1 MICFDLE
8 NKLVLVND
16 KLASLETLKY
26 IDDVALL
33 ESFKTNFYTYLPL
46 NESEYGL
53 THQALSWA
61 FDKIG
66 NLVEYGWP
74 KVQALLKSL
83 LPDTLEGWVHLGVDT
98 ISLILDI
105 IGPFTGGLGNAAS
118 MAIDIIHGLYYIASG
133 YGATFGGILPDHRKE
148 EFEYILCGLI
158 TLGFAFVP
166 AVGNVGSI
174 AFRKALKAEGKIV
187 GKTAPKFLDKMLSH
201 PTLGAPIKKIFE
213 YLAKTAGNAG
223 KWLAKVTTKI
233 FDKAL
238 APIKWLFDML
248 GISKIFKWLCET
260 VDKILFKVFDAPGVK
275 AVFEKHGIDV
285 AKSSKVYKS
294 VKDGANFGIKRADF
308 GAKRLANIADDVLK
322 NAGKE
327 HVRLAKLFKD
337 QTNLAYQSL
346 VLKAKMALTHSLL
359 ADKSKISE
367 NINNFLNVFVK
378 GSPKKEKTAIK
389 DIGFD
394 ETKYNQFIKD
404 YAFFLEDSDKETINE
419 DSITKIQ
426 QFLLSDEISSEL
438 EYKSEISETGVL
450 DVATIQG
457 LRTLF
462 EFLKETKTDDS
473 ESEEKAKEIVEFA
486 TKAISELDKIEGNYL
501 GFLKSIKLPELSK
514 TNEKLLSFYDFSK
527 TSNNN

>member
-16 KLASLETLKY
+16 RLASLETLKY
-26 IDDVALL
+26 IDDDAML
-33 ESFKTNFYTYLPL
+33 ENFKTNFYTYLPV
-46 NESEYGL
+46 NESDYGL

-61 FDKIG
+61 FDKVG
-66 NLVEYGWP
+66 NLVEFGWP

-166 AVGNVGSI
+166 AVGNVGSM
-174 AFRKALKAEGKIV
+174 AFKKALKAEGKIV

-201 PTLGAPIKKIFE
+201 PTLGKPITKIFQ
-213 YLAKTAGNAG
+213 YLAKLAGNAG

-238 APIKWLFDML
+238 KPIKWLFDML
-248 GISKIFKWLCET
+248 GISKLFKWLCET

-275 AVFEKHGIDV
+275 EVFKKHGIDV
-285 AKSSKVYKS
+285 AKSSAAYKAT
-294 VKDGANFGIKRADF
+294 KDAASF
-308 GAKRLANIADDVLK
+308 GAKRAAFDAKQITKIADDLVK

-327 HVRLAKLFKD
+327 HIRLAKLFKD
-337 QTNLAYQSL
+337 QTNFAYQSL
-346 VLKAKMALTHSLL
+346 VLKAKMALVHSVLG
-359 ADKSKISE
+359 DKSKVTEGIDGLLS
-367 NINNFLNVFVK
+367 FFVK
-378 GSPKKEKTAIK
+378 ESPKKEKTPVK
-389 DIGFD
+389 ELGFD
-394 ETKYNQFIKD
+394 ESKYTQFIKD
-404 YAFFLEDSDKETINE
+404 YAFFLDEEDKEEIDSE
-419 DSITKIQ
+419 DITKVQ
-426 QFLLSDEISSEL
+426 EFLTSDELTSEL
-438 EYKSEISETGVL
+438 KYKSEISVTGVL
-450 DVATIQG
+450 DLATVQG

-462 EFLKETKTDDS
+462 EFLKEVKTDVSDS
-473 ESEEKAKEIVEFA
+473 EENQKAKEIVDFS
-486 TKAISELDKIEGNYL
+486 TKAIGELDKIEGNYV
-501 GFLKSIKLPELSK
+501 GFIKSIKLPELPK
-514 TNEKLLSFYDFSK
+514 TNEKLLNFSDF
-527 TSNNN
+527 TSIK